1 MKKLMLLSIVL
12 LLVSGVLVA
21 QHPGMKG
28 NMPGKPMMH
37 QQMGKGMGMGMKMD
51 CMDEMKLTDAQKK
64 KFEELRTAF
73 QKTENTLSAE
83 IENLRID
90 MHTAIRAENF
100 SKAKEMNKQIAT
112 KENLLAD
119 ARIDFMSA
127 RLKELTPEQ
136 KEIMKSNMMQFRGQ
150 RHQMNGMNDCKG
162 MQGGMG
168 MHRQMGDCG
177 NCEDGEYGYSNVT
190 SPKDTPPQNRN
201 NKTMNK

>member
-28 NMPGKPMMH
+28 NDKPMMH

-64 KFEELRTAF
+64 KFEDLRTAF

-112 KENLLAD
+112 KENQLAD
-119 ARIDFMSA
+119 ARIDFMAA
-127 RLKELTPEQ
+127 RLKELTTEQ
-136 KEIMKSNMMQFRGQ
+136 KEIMKSNMMQFMGQ
-150 RHQMNGMNDCKG
+150 KHQMKGMQDCKG

-168 MHRQMGDCG
+168 MHRQMEDCG
-177 NCEDGEYGYSNVT
+177 NCEDGYSNVT
-190 SPKDTPPQNRN
+190 SPKDNPPQNRN